1 MPLGIWVSAF
11 ELPRLV
17 EASVDAREAARF
29 IVAQIEGRV
38 LLAKLH
44 SDPAQMDALWQNSLD
59 LLQAPAS
66 TASVAA

>member
-1 MPLGIWVSAF
+1 MRDLGICIRTSKIG
-11 ELPRLV
+11 RG
-17 EASVDAREAARF
+17 SIDAREAAWF

-38 LLAKLH
+38 LLAKLL